1 MGNSGDAQF
10 SNNLRQLYISK
21 LRERKALLD
30 GILPRLQRN
39 TTRLADFEIL
49 DRECHKLSGTGATY
63 GYPEVSNAAVPLSN
77 KLHTGTYQSSEIAV
91 LLTELLATMGAAL
104 ARAPAETEA
113 RPEPIRPSV
122 PVQASAS
129 PSAG

>member
-1 MGNSGDAQF
+1 MSNSADAQF

-39 TTRLADFEIL
+39 TARLADFEIL

-77 KLHTGTYQSSEIAV
+77 KLHTGAYQAAEIAELLSV
-91 LLTELLATMGAAL
+91 LLIAIEAAL
-104 ARAPAETEA
+104 ASAPA
-113 RPEPIRPSV
+113 
-122 PVQASAS
+122 
-129 PSAG
+129 